1 MKARIY
7 VEILLQSGFCYVLNC
22 SIYVVI
28 SPLIVVA
35 WSPQYHHHY
44 ENNDEQEWP

>member
-1 MKARIY
+1 MLKYFCEECFAVLKYGIY
-7 VEILLQSGFCYVLNC
+7 VGL
-22 SIYVVI
+22 

-44 ENNDEQEWP
+44 ENNGEQEWP